1 MQHHRIKP
9 VLGAVLLALA
19 AQAQAAGYLGF
30 SGAGN
35 SATNYSEAGLLA
47 FDLDFSHKGS
57 IRLDFTVDAQDLA
70 QPLLSFNALV
80 RNLSGLGFEGVS
92 LSLDGAKFVLP
103 KGTLTTDGFQAV
115 QSWGSNG
122 QSLWARFEPQLTSE
136 FYIGNP
142 LAQAGA
148 ADWTLDLSGHQVGE
162 HFSITVSVPEPES
175 YALMLVGLAAV
186 GWAARRRRG

>member
-1 MQHHRIKP
+1 MQYQRIKP
-9 VLGAVLLALA
+9 VLGAALLALA
-19 AQAQAAGYLGF
+19 VQAQAASYLGF

-35 SATNYSEAGLLA
+35 SVTNYSEAGLLA

-57 IRLDFTVDAQDLA
+57 IRLDFAIEAQDLV

-80 RNLSGLGFEGVS
+80 RNLSGIGFEGVS
-92 LSLDGAKFVLP
+92 LSLEGIGFALP

-115 QSWGSNG
+115 QSWGSNS
-122 QSLWARFEPQLTSE
+122 QALWARFEPQLTSE

-142 LAQAGA
+142 LAEAGA
-148 ADWTLDLSGHQVGE
+148 ADWTLDLNGRQAGE

-175 YALMLVGLAAV
+175 YALMLAGLAAV